1 MVTEFMESKAQTQ
14 TVAETT
20 DRASA
25 FDVSLLDY
33 TLPEALIAQH
43 PPRRRDD
50 ARLLV
55 VSRENESHTDRTIR
69 DFPELLRPADLLVL
83 NDTRVLPAR
92 FRCRRATGGI
102 VRGLFIAE
110 TEPGIWRVMLEGSRK
125 LRESERLAF
134 LIENEP
140 GSSVGLELVERLGQG
155 NWLVRADGDKPASFL
170 LERVGETPLPPYIK
184 RQDSEN
190 DNARDVDRERYQT
203 VYARVP
209 GAVAAPTAGLH
220 LTDEILRTIRHRGV
234 DIASITL
241 HVGLG
246 TFKPIGSQRL
256 ADHTMHK
263 EWFELTE
270 ESARAINNCRARRG
284 RIVAVGTTSLRVL
297 ESAASRHTADNNI
310 TKESAVAAC
319 SGWTDLFIYPPY
331 HFRAVDALLTNFH
344 LPRTTL
350 LALVMAFAGTNRTK
364 AAYEHAIRQ
373 SYRFYSYGDAMLIH

>member
-1 MVTEFMESKAQTQ
+1 MQPVEQ
-14 TVAETT
+14 TT
-20 DRASA
+20 DQAGA

-55 VSRENESHTDRTIR
+55 VNRESESLADRTIR
-69 DFPELLRPADLLVL
+69 DFSELLRPGDLLVL

-92 FRCRRATGGI
+92 FRCRRATGGL

-110 TEPGIWRVMLEGSRK
+110 AEPGIWRVMLEGSRK
-125 LRESERLAF
+125 LRESERLSF
-134 LIENEP
+134 LVEDEL
-140 GSSVGLELVERLGQG
+140 GSTVGLELVERLGQG
-155 NWLVRADGDKPASFL
+155 NWLVRVGGDEPASFL

-184 RQDSEN
+184 RQDSDN
-190 DNARDVDRERYQT
+190 DDARDVDRERYQT

-220 LTDEILRTIRHRGV
+220 LTDEILRTIRQRGI

-256 ADHTMHK
+256 ADHTMHR
-263 EWFELTE
+263 EWFELPE
-270 ESARAINNCRARRG
+270 ESAHAINNCRARRG
-284 RIVAVGTTSLRVL
+284 SIVAVGTTSLRVL
-297 ESAASRHTADNNI
+297 ESAAAQYAADNSMAR
-310 TKESAVAAC
+310 ESVVAAC

-350 LALVMAFAGTNRTK
+350 LALVMAFAGTNPTR
-364 AAYEHAIRQ
+364 AAYAHAIRQ
-373 SYRFYSYGDAMLIH
+373 AYRFYSYGDAMLIL